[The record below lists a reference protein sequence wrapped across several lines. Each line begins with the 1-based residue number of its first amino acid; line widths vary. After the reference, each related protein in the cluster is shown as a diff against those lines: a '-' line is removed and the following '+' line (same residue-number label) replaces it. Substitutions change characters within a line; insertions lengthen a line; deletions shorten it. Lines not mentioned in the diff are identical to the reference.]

1 MLCRRDRDP
10 VPHLPCRRTI
20 AMKHALRSLAAF
32 AMLAVTAAFAAAA
45 PATWKVDPAHT
56 EVGFEV
62 RHFFSKVHGVFHD
75 MQGTIVFD
83 EQDPSAVKVD
93 ASAKVASVDTGNEKR
108 DAHLKTAD
116 FFNAEKDSVLT
127 FKSTK
132 VEKAGKNKYRIT
144 GDLTMRGVT
153 KSVTFD
159 AEFLGSSAVSV
170 EGQSWGSKA
179 GFAATTTVNRKDW
192 GINWNKTLDNGGVM
206 VDDNVTIVL
215 NVEADKAQ

>member
-1 MLCRRDRDP
+1 
-10 VPHLPCRRTI
+10 
-20 AMKHALRSLAAF
+20 MKTATRFLAA
-32 AMLAVTAAFAAAA
+32 LALLTAFATAGR
-45 PATWKVDPAHT
+45 PAVAEPVTWKIDQPHT
-56 EVGFEV
+56 EAGFEV

-75 MQGTIVFD
+75 VDGTIIYD
-83 EQDPSAVKVD
+83 EAEPT
-93 ASAKVASVDTGNEKR
+93 ASKIDCTVKVASVDTGNQKR
-108 DAHLKTAD
+108 DAHLQTAD
-116 FFNAEKDSVLT
+116 FFDAEKNPTLE

-132 VEKAGKNKYRIT
+132 IVKAAGKNKFKIT

-153 KSVTFD
+153 KAVTFD

-215 NVEADKAQ
+215 NVEANKAEAAKPQ